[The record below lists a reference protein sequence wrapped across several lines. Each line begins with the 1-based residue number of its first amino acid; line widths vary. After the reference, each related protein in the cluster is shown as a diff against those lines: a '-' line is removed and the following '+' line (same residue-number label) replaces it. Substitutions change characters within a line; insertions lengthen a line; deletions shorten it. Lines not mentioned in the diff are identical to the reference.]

1 LAFRDPIP
9 ISPLVALIVWGL
21 LVIAKQDS
29 GKLNLKHF
37 WRQLQADCHRD
48 VFEFRSHLGKDIVE
62 VTS

>member
-1 LAFRDPIP
+1 
-9 ISPLVALIVWGL
+9 VALIVWGL

-48 VFEFRSHLGKDIVE
+48 VFEFRSHLEKDIVE